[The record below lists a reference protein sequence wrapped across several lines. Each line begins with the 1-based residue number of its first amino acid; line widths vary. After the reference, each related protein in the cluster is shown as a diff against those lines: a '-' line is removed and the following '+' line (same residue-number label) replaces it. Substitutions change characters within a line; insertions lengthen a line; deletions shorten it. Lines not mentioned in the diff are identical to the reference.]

1 MNGVFPLFSFAQQ
14 CRSLWTQMLLV
25 LDWCWFFQAS
35 NRELLE
41 ESHAMQ
47 CCAVAFVNLRVR
59 VRNACKADT
68 VMVPEYTEDGGKK
81 NLI

>member
-1 MNGVFPLFSFAQQ
+1 
-14 CRSLWTQMLLV
+14 MLLV

-47 CCAVAFVNLRVR
+47 CCAVAFLNLRVR
-59 VRNACKADT
+59 VRNACKADA
-68 VMVPEYTEDGGKK
+68 VMVPEYTEDGGEK